1 MSFTTAVPATSPV
14 FVTVIV
20 YVITS
25 SFSTVSLFAVF
36 VAFIT
41 GFFVVGVSLSFTFAV
56 FMIEPSAP
64 SFTVTLKLTVTFPP
78 FASTSSTIPLFKSV
92 SPNSGLAS
100 PLTLILPST
109 NVVPSGTS
117 SFITASPAAVPLF
130 VAVIV
135 YSISSPTAT
144 AVLFDVFSALITG
157 SWYVVSVSSVG
168 SSFTFAWFLITVPS
182 LKSPTF
188 TSNVNVTSSF
198 AGTSTSIPSFKF
210 ASV

>member
-1 MSFTTAVPATSPV
+1 
-14 FVTVIV
+14 
-20 YVITS
+20 
-25 SFSTVSLFAVF
+25 
-36 VAFIT
+36 
-41 GFFVVGVSLSFTFAV
+41 
-56 FMIEPSAP
+56 MIEPFAP
-64 SFTVTLKLTVTFPP
+64 SNTSTVNLTSTFPP
-78 FASTSSTIPLFKSV
+78 FAATSSTIPLFRSI

-100 PLTLILPST
+100 PLTLMLPST
-109 NVVPSGTS
+109 NVVPVGTV

-135 YSISSPTAT
+135 YSICSPTAT
-144 AVLFDVFSALITG
+144 AVLFDVFSELITG

-188 TSNVNVTSSF
+188 TWNVSFTSPC
-198 AGTSTSIPSFKF
+198 AGTFTNIPSFRF